1 MEQVITLS
9 DSYRMY
15 RDGGND
21 YRRRNYSG
29 RGRKY
34 RRRSR
39 WPLIICCIV
48 LVASVAAIIY
58 LNTRPQDEPTEA
70 PVASADVSTQAP
82 ETSVSSADDV
92 SSAAESSAVS
102 SSEPESSSTPSVPVV
117 SDDPNKTITQV
128 GGVLLYGND
137 GLEAFGGSD
146 SVAQNYAK
154 TVSSFKQAL
163 GDGVTVYNMVVP
175 THVEFAL
182 PDRLKGYS
190 SDQRHNLDAIYS
202 GYTADVKPVDV
213 YDSLS
218 YKRDEYIYFNTD
230 HHWTALGA
238 YYAYQKLGEV
248 AGFEPIDITSL
259 EKRTIENYRGTLY
272 TETKSQLLYDNP
284 DHVDYYMIPGDY
296 SVQICHIN
304 TSPVLQ
310 EATLYAEFASGSNSY
325 SVFIWGDNPLTVIQ
339 NPIGTG
345 RKIAVIKDSFGNA
358 LCPYLVANYDEVH
371 VIDMRYFSQYQKN
384 AVKYIQDSGIDEVLI
399 LNNIMAANTGMRIQN
414 LQNLM
419 SN

>member
-1 MEQVITLS
+1 M
-9 DSYRMY
+9 
-15 RDGGND
+15 
-21 YRRRNYSG
+21 
-29 RGRKY
+29 
-34 RRRSR
+34 
-39 WPLIICCIV
+39 
-48 LVASVAAIIY
+48 
-58 LNTRPQDEPTEA
+58 NT
-70 PVASADVSTQAP
+70 ST
-82 ETSVSSADDV
+82 S
-92 SSAAESSAVS
+92 
-102 SSEPESSSTPSVPVV
+102 
-117 SDDPNKTITQV
+117 
-128 GGVLLYGND
+128 
-137 GLEAFGGSD
+137 
-146 SVAQNYAK
+146 
-154 TVSSFKQAL
+154 
-163 GDGVTVYNMVVP
+163 
-175 THVEFAL
+175 
-182 PDRLKGYS
+182 
-190 SDQRHNLDAIYS
+190 
-202 GYTADVKPVDV
+202 
-213 YDSLS
+213 
-218 YKRDEYIYFNTD
+218 NTD

-248 AGFEPIDITSL
+248 AGFEPIDITTL

-310 EATLYAEFASGSNSY
+310 EATLFAGIPPGSNSY